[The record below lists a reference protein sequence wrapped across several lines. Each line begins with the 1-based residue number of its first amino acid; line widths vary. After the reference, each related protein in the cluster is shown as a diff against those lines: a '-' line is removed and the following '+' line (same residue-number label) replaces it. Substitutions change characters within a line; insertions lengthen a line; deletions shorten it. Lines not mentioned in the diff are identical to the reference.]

1 MRNIPKSERAQ
12 FNENPFAH
20 LANRGCGVFIAH
32 VFQPKVLSH
41 TIVIDA
47 GRKLIIDSS
56 KTFPMRLSEDLLRKY
71 GGEHATEL
79 RVGEVAMIVS
89 QSR

>member
-1 MRNIPKSERAQ
+1 M
-12 FNENPFAH
+12 
-20 LANRGCGVFIAH
+20 
-32 VFQPKVLSH
+32 SH
-41 TIVIDA
+41 TIVVDA

-56 KTFPMRLSEDLLRKY
+56 ETFPMRLSEDLLRKG